1 MSCNTNRYIS
11 DSISI
16 VAPTERKVRLNA
28 EKHCY
33 SFCCYPTGVHRRI
46 AVGQASHGLKKKSK
60 VENRWAILNSWTSAT
75 ETKKTYAEH
84 FRTSSDIKL
93 IKLKGSR
100 HKGEVDDISIEFVF
114 S

>member
-1 MSCNTNRYIS
+1 MPRNIA
-11 DSISI
+11 I
-16 VAPTERKVRLNA
+16 VFAVIPQVSTEGLQLVRRVMDL
-28 EKHCY
+28 
-33 SFCCYPTGVHRRI
+33 
-46 AVGQASHGLKKKSK
+46 KKSK
-60 VENRWAILNSWTSAT
+60 VENRWAMLNSWTSAT